1 MIILSQRD
9 QLHARE
15 REREREGERE
25 GSIFT
30 AGNSIRFI
38 IGAMRG
44 NGKDIQEARLN
55 LVNKFVG
62 DDDKVLQSC
71 RIN

>member
-1 MIILSQRD
+1 M
-9 QLHARE
+9 RE
-15 REREREGERE
+15 RERERKRERDLF
-25 GSIFT
+25 FT
-30 AGNSIRFI
+30 AGNSVRFI

-44 NGKDIQEARLN
+44 SGKDIQEARLN